1 MFSIYCNSR
10 DCCVAPLALLAMT
23 CLFHSKGCV
32 GDFLHQVK
40 VAVLAQVLQ
49 NRLGVSFRVLIMPL
63 AQMFF
68 FVYLGTFATGESN
81 AAFYIVGNALQIA
94 AVSGIYGMTMSI
106 GGDRDS
112 GTLGYILG
120 TPANRFVVFMGR
132 AFMNILDGALGVI
145 IAFFWGV
152 VLMGLDLS
160 HTNIFA
166 LALTIIITTISTC
179 GLGLLMG
186 CLSLITVNV
195 MFVNNFVYFLLLI
208 FSGANVR
215 LDQLPAWVQV
225 TSSVLPLTRGISA
238 ARLLVQGASLTEV
251 LPLLLGELAVGLVYA
266 LLGYLLFAVFEVE
279 AKKRGTLEVF

>member
-1 MFSIYCNSR
+1 MKTLSNNLRLFWQG
-10 DCCVAPLALLAMT
+10 ALLSYIA
-23 CLFHSKGCV
+23 LFHWVRPIQYMASKV
-32 GDFLHQVK
+32 
-40 VAVLAQVLQ
+40 
-49 NRLGVSFRVLIMPL
+49 IMPL

-68 FVYLGTFATGESN
+68 FVYLGTFATGGGER
-81 AAFYIVGNALQIA
+81 AFYIVGNALQIA
-94 AVSGIYGMTMSI
+94 AVSGIYGMTMSV

-120 TPANRFVVFMGR
+120 TPVNRLVVFMGR
-132 AFMNILDGALGVI
+132 AFMNILDGALGVV

-152 VLMGLDLS
+152 ILMGLDLS
-160 HTNIFA
+160 HTSIPA
-166 LALTIIITTISTC
+166 LAVTILITTVSTC

-208 FSGANVR
+208 FSGANIR
-215 LDQLPAWVQV
+215 LNEVPAWVQAL
-225 TSSVLPLTRGISA
+225 SSVLPLTRGISA
-238 ARLLVQGASLTEV
+238 ARLLVQGASVAEV
-251 LPLLLGELAVGLVYA
+251 TPLLIGELAVGVVYA

>member
-1 MFSIYCNSR
+1 MKTFSNNLRLFWQGAVLSYI
-10 DCCVAPLALLAMT
+10 A
-23 CLFHSKGCV
+23 LFHWMRPIQYMASKI
-32 GDFLHQVK
+32 L
-40 VAVLAQVLQ
+40 
-49 NRLGVSFRVLIMPL
+49 MPL

-68 FVYLGTFATGESN
+68 FVFLGTFATSADNTG
-81 AAFYIVGNALQIA
+81 FYIVGNALQIA

-120 TPANRFVVFMGR
+120 TPANRLVVFMGR
-132 AFMNILDGALGVI
+132 AFMNILDGALGVV

-152 VLMGLDLS
+152 ILMGLDLS
-160 HTNIFA
+160 HTSIPA
-166 LALTIIITTISTC
+166 LALTILITTTTISTC

-208 FSGANVR
+208 FSGANIR
-215 LDQLPAWVQV
+215 LNELPAWVQAL
-225 TSSVLPLTRGISA
+225 SSVLPLTRGISA
-238 ARLLVQGASLTEV
+238 ARLLVQGASLVEV
-251 LPLLLGELAVGLVYA
+251 MPLLLGELAVGLVYA

>member
-1 MFSIYCNSR
+1 MKTLSNNLRLFWQG
-10 DCCVAPLALLAMT
+10 ALLSYVA
-23 CLFHSKGCV
+23 LFHWMRPIQYTASKI
-32 GDFLHQVK
+32 L
-40 VAVLAQVLQ
+40 
-49 NRLGVSFRVLIMPL
+49 MPL

-68 FVYLGTFATGESN
+68 FVYLGTFATGPGNS
-81 AAFYIVGNALQIA
+81 AFYIVGNALQIA

-120 TPANRFVVFMGR
+120 TPANRLVVFMGR
-132 AFMNILDGALGVI
+132 AFMNILDGMLGVI

-160 HTNIFA
+160 NTSIPA
-166 LALTIIITTISTC
+166 LALTIMITTISTC

-208 FSGANVR
+208 FSGANIR
-215 LDQLPAWVQV
+215 LEQVSAWVQA

-238 ARLLVQGASLTEV
+238 ARLLVQGVSFTEV
-251 LPLLLGELAVGLVYA
+251 TPLLLGELGVGLVYA

>member
-1 MFSIYCNSR
+1 MRTLSNNLRLFWQG
-10 DCCVAPLALLAMT
+10 ALLSYIA
-23 CLFHSKGCV
+23 LFHWMRPIQYMASKI
-32 GDFLHQVK
+32 
-40 VAVLAQVLQ
+40 
-49 NRLGVSFRVLIMPL
+49 IMPL

-166 LALTIIITTISTC
+166 LALTIMITTISTC

-195 MFVNNFVYFLLLI
+195 MFVNNFVYFVLLI

-215 LDQLPAWVQV
+215 LDQVPAWVQA

-238 ARLLVQGASLTEV
+238 ARLLVQGWSLADV
-251 LPLLLGELAVGLVYA
+251 MPLLLGELVVGLIYA
-266 LLGYLLFAVFEVE
+266 LLGYLLFAVFEME